1 MSEIKDATFN
11 EVADVHLRMITKK
24 TSDKDREYIHKLKPF
39 IGGIHMSELI
49 RPKEI
54 NVRNPVYP
62 LNKYVLKRSRDNV
75 TANTVNKELSILNTI
90 GRKAVRE
97 YALISNKSWENIR
110 LLDESEQIRWKFLP
124 SKIKLH
130 LEPEW
135 EYELLKHLP
144 SLLQDMALFSINT
157 GQRESIVCNLRWE
170 WLHIDT
176 HDVNLISYFQIPKS
190 LMKSD
195 RYMKEDAYVVLND
208 IALAQVYRH
217 KDNNSDYVFTDK
229 NYPLSKINNTS
240 YQSARMRASLV
251 YPEIA
256 NTDVHSFKRTFLTRL
271 TEAEVPYV
279 WVQRLANH
287 KMPEVTEKYVKMSKA
302 NRAVAHGYLQR
313 IVTKGGID
321 EINQQNKESS
331 EEHKKKNY

>member
-1 MSEIKDATFN
+1 MSEIKDATFS

-24 TSDKDREYIHKLKPF
+24 TSDKDREYISKLTPF

-54 NVRNPVYP
+54 DIDKPVYP
-62 LNKYVLKRSRDNV
+62 LNKYVLKRSTDNV

-97 YALISNKSWENIR
+97 YALISSKSWENIR

-124 SKIKLH
+124 STVKSH

-135 EYELLKHLP
+135 EHELLKNLP
-144 SLLQDMALFSINT
+144 PLIRDMATFSIHT

-176 HDVNLISYFQIPKS
+176 HDVSLISYFQIPKS

-195 RYMKEDAYVVLND
+195 RHMKEDTYVVLND
-208 IALAQVYRH
+208 VALSSIVKY
-217 KDNNSDYVFTDK
+217 KNNNSDYVFTESDT
-229 NYPLSKINNTS
+229 PLHKINNSS
-240 YQSARMRASLV
+240 YQTARMRASLT
-251 YPEIA
+251 YPQIA
-256 NTDVHSFKRTFLTRL
+256 KTDVHSFKRTFLTRL

-279 WVQRLANH
+279 WIQRLANH
-287 KMPEVTEKYVKMSKA
+287 KLPEVTEKYVKMSKA

-313 IVTKGGID
+313 LVR
-321 EINQQNKESS
+321 KE
-331 EEHKKKNY
+331 EGNAL

>member
-62 LNKYVLKRSRDNV
+62 LNKYVLKRSRDKV

-124 SKIKLH
+124 SKVKSH

-135 EYELLKHLP
+135 ERELLKHLP
-144 SLLQDMALFSINT
+144 PLLQDMALFSIHT

-170 WLHIDT
+170 WLHVD
-176 HDVNLISYFQIPKS
+176 DNLVPPFANQMISYFMIPKS

-195 RYMKEDAYVVLND
+195 RHMKEDACVVLNAT
-208 IALAQVYRH
+208 ALSSVNKH
-217 KDNNSDYVFTDK
+217 KHNNSDYVFTERSS
-229 NYPLSKINNTS
+229 PLYKINNTS

-251 YPEIA
+251 YPEIS

-271 TEAEVPYV
+271 TEAEVPYE
-279 WVQRLANH
+279 WIQRLANH
-287 KMPEVTEKYVKMSKA
+287 KLPEVTEKYVKMSKA
-302 NRAVAHGYLQR
+302 NRAVAYRYLQR
-313 IVTKGGID
+313 LVR
-321 EINQQNKESS
+321 KE
-331 EEHKKKNY
+331 EG

>member
-1 MSEIKDATFN
+1 MSGIKDATFN

-24 TSDKDREYIHKLKPF
+24 TSDNDREYISKLRPF
-39 IGGIHMSELI
+39 IGGIYMSELI
-49 RPKEI
+49 RPKEL
-54 NVRNPVYP
+54 NVCVPSYA
-62 LNKYVLKRSRDNV
+62 LNKYVLKRSRDKV

-124 SKIKLH
+124 SKVKSH

-135 EYELLKHLP
+135 ERELLKHLP
-144 SLLQDMALFSINT
+144 PLLQDMALFSIHT
-157 GQRESIVCNLRWE
+157 GQRESIVCNLRRD
-170 WLHIDT
+170 WLNV
-176 HDVNLISYFQIPKS
+176 DVRPISPLMYFRIPKA

-195 RYMKEDAYVVLND
+195 RHMKEDAYVVLND
-208 IALAQVYRH
+208 IALSVVNKYR
-217 KDNNSDYVFTDK
+217 DNNSDYVFTERSS
-229 NYPLSKINNTS
+229 PLYKINNTS

-251 YPEIA
+251 YPEIS

-279 WVQRLANH
+279 WIQRLANH
-287 KMPEVTEKYVKMSKA
+287 KMPEVTEKYVKMSRA
-302 NRAVAHGYLQR
+302 NRLIAHEYLQR
-313 IVTKGGID
+313 LVR
-321 EINQQNKESS
+321 KE
-331 EEHKKKNY
+331 EV

>member
-1 MSEIKDATFN
+1 MSKIKDATFN

-24 TSDKDREYIHKLKPF
+24 TSYKDREYIHKLKPF

-54 NVRNPVYP
+54 DIDNPVYP
-62 LNKYVLKRSRDNV
+62 LNKYVLKRSKDYV

-90 GRKAVRE
+90 GKKAVRE
-97 YALISNKSWENIR
+97 YALISNKSWENVR

-124 SKIKLH
+124 STVKLH

-135 EYELLKHLP
+135 EHELLSYLP
-144 SLLQDMALFSINT
+144 RLVRDMAVFSIHT

-170 WLHIDT
+170 WMHTDDNI
-176 HDVNLISYFQIPKS
+176 ISYFLIPKA

-195 RYMKEDAYVVLND
+195 RHMKEDACVVLND
-208 IALAQVYRH
+208 VALNVVHRY
-217 KDNNSDYVFTDK
+217 KNNNSDYVFTERGST
-229 NYPLSKINNTS
+229 PLHKINNSS
-240 YQSARMRASLV
+240 YQTARMRASLT
-251 YPEIA
+251 YPQIA
-256 NTDVHSFKRTFLTRL
+256 KTDVHSFKRTFLTRL

-279 WVQRLANH
+279 WIQRLANH

-313 IVTKGGID
+313 LVR
-321 EINQQNKESS
+321 KE
-331 EEHKKKNY
+331 EG

>member
-1 MSEIKDATFN
+1 MSEIKDATFS

-24 TSDKDREYIHKLKPF
+24 TSDKDREYISKLTPF

-54 NVRNPVYP
+54 DIDKPVYP
-62 LNKYVLKRSRDNV
+62 LNKYVLKRSKDNV

-97 YALISNKSWENIR
+97 YALISSKSWENIR

-124 SKIKLH
+124 STVKSH

-135 EYELLKHLP
+135 EHELLKNLP
-144 SLLQDMALFSINT
+144 PLIRDMATFSIHT

-176 HDVNLISYFQIPKS
+176 HDVSLISYFQIPKS

-195 RYMKEDAYVVLND
+195 RHMKEDTYVVLND
-208 IALAQVYRH
+208 VALSSIVKY
-217 KDNNSDYVFTDK
+217 KNNNSDYVFTESDT
-229 NYPLSKINNTS
+229 PLHKINNSS
-240 YQSARMRASLV
+240 YQTARMRASLT
-251 YPEIA
+251 YPQIA
-256 NTDVHSFKRTFLTRL
+256 KTDVHSFKRTFLTRL

-279 WVQRLANH
+279 WIQRLANH
-287 KMPEVTEKYVKMSKA
+287 KLPEVTEKYVKMSKA

-313 IVTKGGID
+313 LVR
-321 EINQQNKESS
+321 KE
-331 EEHKKKNY
+331 EGNAL

>member
-1 MSEIKDATFN
+1 MSEIKDATFS

-24 TSDKDREYIHKLKPF
+24 TSDKDREYISKLTPF

-54 NVRNPVYP
+54 DIDKPVYP
-62 LNKYVLKRSRDNV
+62 LNKYVLKRSTDNV

-97 YALISNKSWENIR
+97 YALISSKSWENIR

-124 SKIKLH
+124 STVKSH

-135 EYELLKHLP
+135 EHELLKNLP
-144 SLLQDMALFSINT
+144 PLIRDMATFSIHT

-176 HDVNLISYFQIPKS
+176 HDVSLISYFQIPKS

-195 RYMKEDAYVVLND
+195 RHMKEDTYVVLND
-208 IALAQVYRH
+208 VALSSIVKY
-217 KDNNSDYVFTDK
+217 KNNNSDYVFTESDT
-229 NYPLSKINNTS
+229 PLHKINNSS
-240 YQSARMRASLV
+240 YQTARMRASLT
-251 YPEIA
+251 YPQIA
-256 NTDVHSFKRTFLTRL
+256 KTDVHSFKRTFLTRL

-279 WVQRLANH
+279 WIQRLANH
-287 KMPEVTEKYVKMSKA
+287 KLPEVTEKYVKMSKA

-313 IVTKGGID
+313 LVR
-321 EINQQNKESS
+321 KE
-331 EEHKKKNY
+331 EA

>member
-39 IGGIHMSELI
+39 ISGIHMSELI

-54 NVRNPVYP
+54 DIDKPVYP
-62 LNKYVLKRSRDNV
+62 LNKYVLKRSKDNV

-97 YALISNKSWENIR
+97 YALISSKSWENIR

-124 SKIKLH
+124 STVKSH

-135 EYELLKHLP
+135 EHELLKNLP
-144 SLLQDMALFSINT
+144 PLIRDMATFSIHT

-176 HDVNLISYFQIPKS
+176 HDVSLISYFQIPKS

-195 RYMKEDAYVVLND
+195 RHMKEDTYVVLND
-208 IALAQVYRH
+208 VALSSIVKY
-217 KDNNSDYVFTDK
+217 KNNNSDYVFTESDT
-229 NYPLSKINNTS
+229 PLHKINNSS
-240 YQSARMRASLV
+240 YQTARMRASLT
-251 YPEIA
+251 YPQIA
-256 NTDVHSFKRTFLTRL
+256 KTDVHSFKRTFLTRL
-271 TEAEVPYV
+271 TEAEVPYE
-279 WVQRLANH
+279 WIQRLANH
-287 KMPEVTEKYVKMSKA
+287 KMQEVTEKYVKMSKA
-302 NRAVAHGYLQR
+302 NRLIAHGYLQR
-313 IVTKGGID
+313 LVR
-321 EINQQNKESS
+321 KE
-331 EEHKKKNY
+331 EG

>member
-1 MSEIKDATFN
+1 MSEIKDATFS

-24 TSDKDREYIHKLKPF
+24 TSDKDREYISKLTPF

-54 NVRNPVYP
+54 DIDKPVYP
-62 LNKYVLKRSRDNV
+62 LNKYVLKRSKDNV

-97 YALISNKSWENIR
+97 YALISSKSWENIR

-124 SKIKLH
+124 STVKSH

-135 EYELLKHLP
+135 EHELLKNLP
-144 SLLQDMALFSINT
+144 PLIRDMATFSIHT

-176 HDVNLISYFQIPKS
+176 HDVSLISYFQIPKS

-195 RYMKEDAYVVLND
+195 RHMKEDTYVVLND
-208 IALAQVYRH
+208 VALSSIVKY
-217 KDNNSDYVFTDK
+217 KNNNSDYVFTESDT
-229 NYPLSKINNTS
+229 PLHKINNSS
-240 YQSARMRASLV
+240 YQTARMRASLT
-251 YPEIA
+251 YPQIA
-256 NTDVHSFKRTFLTRL
+256 KTDVHSFKRTFLTRL

-279 WVQRLANH
+279 WIQRLANH
-287 KMPEVTEKYVKMSKA
+287 KLPEVTEKYVKMSKA

-313 IVTKGGID
+313 LVR
-321 EINQQNKESS
+321 KE
-331 EEHKKKNY
+331 EA

>member
-1 MSEIKDATFN
+1 MSEIKDATFS

-24 TSDKDREYIHKLKPF
+24 TSDKDREYISKLTPF

-54 NVRNPVYP
+54 DIDKPVYP
-62 LNKYVLKRSRDNV
+62 LNKYVLKRSKDNV

-97 YALISNKSWENIR
+97 YALISSKSWENIR

-124 SKIKLH
+124 STVKSH

-135 EYELLKHLP
+135 EHELLKNLP
-144 SLLQDMALFSINT
+144 PLIRDMATFSIHT

-176 HDVNLISYFQIPKS
+176 HDVSLISYFQIPKS

-195 RYMKEDAYVVLND
+195 RHMKEDTYVVLND
-208 IALAQVYRH
+208 VALSSIVKY
-217 KDNNSDYVFTDK
+217 KNNNSDYVFTESDT
-229 NYPLSKINNTS
+229 PLHKINNSS
-240 YQSARMRASLV
+240 YQTARMRASLT
-251 YPEIA
+251 YPQIA
-256 NTDVHSFKRTFLTRL
+256 KTDVHSFKRTFLTRL

-279 WVQRLANH
+279 WIQRLANH
-287 KMPEVTEKYVKMSKA
+287 KLPEVTEKYVKMSKA

-313 IVTKGGID
+313 LVRKEEDNGIR
-321 EINQQNKESS
+321 
-331 EEHKKKNY
+331 

>member
-1 MSEIKDATFN
+1 MSKIKDATFN

-54 NVRNPVYP
+54 DVDKPSYP
-62 LNKYVLKRSRDNV
+62 LNKYVLKRSKDHV
-75 TANTVNKELSILNTI
+75 TACTVNKELSILNTM
-90 GRKAVRE
+90 GKKAVRE
-97 YALISNKSWENIR
+97 YALISNKSWENVR

-124 SKIKLH
+124 STVKSH

-135 EYELLKHLP
+135 EHELLKNLP
-144 SLLQDMALFSINT
+144 PLIRDMATFSLHT

-170 WLHIDT
+170 WLHLQSRINEKT
-176 HDVNLISYFQIPKS
+176 IAYFIIPKAF
-190 LMKSD
+190 MKSD
-195 RYMKEDAYVVLND
+195 RHMKEDACVVLND
-208 IALAQVYRH
+208 IALDVVYRH
-217 KDNNSDYVFTDK
+217 KDNKSDYVFTESGT
-229 NYPLSKINNTS
+229 PLHKINNSS
-240 YQSARMRASLV
+240 YQTARMRASLT
-251 YPEIA
+251 YPQIA
-256 NTDVHSFKRTFLTRL
+256 KTDVHSFKRTFLTRL

-279 WVQRLANH
+279 WIQRLANH

-313 IVTKGGID
+313 LVR
-321 EINQQNKESS
+321 KE
-331 EEHKKKNY
+331 EG

>member
-1 MSEIKDATFN
+1 MSEIKDATFS

-24 TSDKDREYIHKLKPF
+24 TSDKDREYISKLTPF

-54 NVRNPVYP
+54 DIDKPVYP
-62 LNKYVLKRSRDNV
+62 LNKYVLKRSKDNV

-97 YALISNKSWENIR
+97 YALISSKSWENIR

-124 SKIKLH
+124 STVKSH

-135 EYELLKHLP
+135 EHELLKNLP
-144 SLLQDMALFSINT
+144 PLIRDMATFSIHT

-176 HDVNLISYFQIPKS
+176 HDVSLISYFQIPKS

-195 RYMKEDAYVVLND
+195 RHMKEDTYVVLND
-208 IALAQVYRH
+208 VALSSIVKY
-217 KDNNSDYVFTDK
+217 KNNNSDYVFTESDT
-229 NYPLSKINNTS
+229 PLHKINNSS
-240 YQSARMRASLV
+240 YQTARMRASLT
-251 YPEIA
+251 YPQIA
-256 NTDVHSFKRTFLTRL
+256 KTDVHSFKRTFLTRL

-279 WVQRLANH
+279 WIQRLANH
-287 KMPEVTEKYVKMSKA
+287 KLPEVTEKYVKMSKA

-313 IVTKGGID
+313 LVRKEEGNGIR
-321 EINQQNKESS
+321 
-331 EEHKKKNY
+331 

>member
-1 MSEIKDATFN
+1 MSKIKDATFN

-39 IGGIHMSELI
+39 IGGIYMSELI

-54 NVRNPVYP
+54 NINKPVYP
-62 LNKYVLKRSRDNV
+62 LNKYVLKRSKDHV

-90 GRKAVRE
+90 GKKAVRE

-110 LLDESEQIRWKFLP
+110 LLDESEQIRWKFSP
-124 SKIKLH
+124 STVKLH

-135 EYELLKHLP
+135 EHELLKHLP
-144 SLLQDMALFSINT
+144 RLIRDMAVFSIHT

-170 WLHIDT
+170 WMHVDTYIDWA
-176 HDVNLISYFQIPKS
+176 SYIGKNEREITYFLIPKA

-195 RYMKEDAYVVLND
+195 RHMKEDACVVLND
-208 IALAQVYRH
+208 VALNVVHRY
-217 KDNNSDYVFTDK
+217 KNNNSDYVFTERGTT
-229 NYPLSKINNTS
+229 PLHKINNSS
-240 YQSARMRASLV
+240 YQTARMRASLT
-251 YPEIA
+251 YPQIA
-256 NTDVHSFKRTFLTRL
+256 KTDVHSFKRTFLTRL

-279 WVQRLANH
+279 WIQRLANH

-302 NRAVAHGYLQR
+302 NRAIAHGYLQR
-313 IVTKGGID
+313 LVR
-321 EINQQNKESS
+321 KE
-331 EEHKKKNY
+331 EG

>member
-62 LNKYVLKRSRDNV
+62 LNKYVLKRSRDKV

-124 SKIKLH
+124 SKVKSH

-135 EYELLKHLP
+135 ERELLKHLP
-144 SLLQDMALFSINT
+144 PLLQDMALFSIHT

-170 WLHIDT
+170 WMHIDT
-176 HDVNLISYFQIPKS
+176 YSEKKITYFKVPKS

-195 RYMKEDAYVVLND
+195 RHMKEDAYVVLND
-208 IALAQVYRH
+208 VALAQVYRH
-217 KDNNSDYVFTDK
+217 KDNNSDYVFTERSS
-229 NYPLSKINNTS
+229 PLYKINNTS

-251 YPEIA
+251 YPEIS

-271 TEAEVPYV
+271 TESEVPYE
-279 WVQRLANH
+279 WIQRLANH
-287 KMPEVTEKYVKMSKA
+287 KMQEVTEKYVKMSKA
-302 NRAVAHGYLQR
+302 NRLIAHGYLQR
-313 IVTKGGID
+313 LVR
-321 EINQQNKESS
+321 KE
-331 EEHKKKNY
+331 KV